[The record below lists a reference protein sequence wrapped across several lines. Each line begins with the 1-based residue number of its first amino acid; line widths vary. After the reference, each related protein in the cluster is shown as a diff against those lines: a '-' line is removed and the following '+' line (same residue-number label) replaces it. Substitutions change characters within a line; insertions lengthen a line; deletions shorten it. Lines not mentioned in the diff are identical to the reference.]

1 MYVLPHLNI
10 ESHFD
15 RFYSLFFALLKYV
28 IEWETCGSLHA
39 TCSDVKNSSRQHFHE
54 DCSANS

>member
-39 TCSDVKNSSRQHFHE
+39 TCSDV
-54 DCSANS
+54 